1 MRTRASILVGLLWCV
16 ALLSLVVVS
25 LLHTARMDLTITKHY
40 GDKIQAHY
48 LALAGIEK
56 AKALL
61 YHDAR
66 ERSRSAR
73 NYTGELSGS
82 AEQFRDISFGRG
94 HFRVFRR
101 ARPDEGGG
109 VIYGV
114 ADEESRLNVNSATVA
129 DLTKLEGFTPDLAV
143 SVLAWRGGGDVGGS
157 ISAAANADY
166 YASLQ
171 PPYQPR
177 NGPFQTV
184 RELLMV
190 RGMPSDLLLG
200 NDPRENGLL
209 DDADGDGASPFGA
222 DRQTGPVSSGWAGV
236 LTVHSTDKNVNA
248 AGQDR
253 VNIQTADEAAL
264 TGVRGI
270 TPAIAKAILQHR
282 GQNRFQ
288 SIADLLDV
296 TAPQNQSQP
305 GSPGSSRPNQPG
317 QPGPMPANPSGPKL
331 IDENLLMDIADDL
344 TADSNQDQPGLV
356 NINTAGVEVLACL
369 PGVDREL
376 AQAITSYRQ
385 SAGFLPN
392 TAWLLKVPGLNQQIF
407 KQVAPRVTARSETF
421 RILSEGKIKSTGARQ
436 RIQVFV
442 HVGLTDIKTL
452 SYRESD
458 L

>member
-25 LLHTARMDLTITKHY
+25 LLHIARMDLMITKNH

-61 YHDAR
+61 YRDAR

-73 NYTGELSGS
+73 NHSGELFGLP
-82 AEQFRDISFGRG
+82 EQFRDVAFGRG

-101 ARPDEGGG
+101 GRPDEGGG
-109 VIYGV
+109 VKYGV
-114 ADEESRLNVNSATVA
+114 ADEESRLNINTATPA
-129 DLTKLEGFTPDLAV
+129 EFTKLEGFTPDLAAAV
-143 SVLAWRGGGDVGGS
+143 VAWRGGGDGGGA
-157 ISAAANADY
+157 ISAAANSDY

-190 RGMPSDLLLG
+190 RGVPPNLLLG
-200 NDPRENGLL
+200 NDASQNGVL
-209 DDADGDGASPFGA
+209 DDTDDGDQSPFGA
-222 DRQTGPVSSGWAGV
+222 DRQTGPVNSGWAG
-236 LTVHSTDKNVNA
+236 LMTVDSAVENVSA
-248 AGQDR
+248 AGQKR
-253 VNIQTADEAAL
+253 VDIQTADEASL

-270 TPAIAKAILQHR
+270 TPPIAKAIVQHR
-282 GQNRFQ
+282 AQNRFQ

-296 TAPQNQSQP
+296 TPPQNQPQP
-305 GSPGSSRPNQPG
+305 GSPGSPRSNPSG
-317 QPGPMPANPSGPKL
+317 QPGPMPGNPSGPKV
-331 IDENLLMDIADDL
+331 IDENLLLDIADDL
-344 TADSNQDQPGLV
+344 TTDSNSDQPGLV
-356 NINTAGVEVLACL
+356 NINTAGREVLVCL

-376 AQAITSYRQ
+376 AQAIISYRQ
-385 SAGFLPN
+385 SAGFFPSI
-392 TAWLLKVPGLNQQIF
+392 AWLLKVPGMNPQTF
-407 KQVAPRVTARSETF
+407 KQLAPKVTARSETF
-421 RILSEGKIKSTGARQ
+421 RILSEGRIKSTGARQ
-436 RIQVFV
+436 RIQVIV
-442 HVGLTDIKTL
+442 HIGLNAIKTL
-452 SYRESD
+452 SYREND

>member
-1 MRTRASILVGLLWCV
+1 MRRKASILVGLLWCV

-25 LLHTARMDLTITKHY
+25 LLHTARMDLTITKNH

-73 NYTGELSGS
+73 HHTGELYD
-82 AEQFRDISFGRG
+82 APDQFRDVEFGRG
-94 HFRVFRR
+94 YFRVVRR

-109 VIYGV
+109 LKFGV
-114 ADEESRLNVNSATVA
+114 SDEESRLNLNTATA
-129 DLTKLEGFTPDLAV
+129 AEFTKLEGFTPDLAV
-143 SVLAWRGGGDVGGS
+143 SVISWRGGGDV
-157 ISAAANADY
+157 AAQTLAVVNADY

-171 PPYQPR
+171 PPCQAR
-177 NGPFQTV
+177 NAPFQTV
-184 RELLMV
+184 REMLMV
-190 RGMPSDLLLG
+190 RGVEPALLLG
-200 NDPRENGLL
+200 NDPQQNGLIG
-209 DDADGDGASPFGA
+209 DADGDASSPFGD
-222 DRQTGPVSSGWAGV
+222 DRQTGLVHSGWAG
-236 LTVHSTDKNVNA
+236 LMTADSAPRNVNA
-248 AGQDR
+248 AGQAR

-270 TPAIAKAILQHR
+270 TVPIAKAIIQHR

-296 TAPQNQSQP
+296 SAAQNQPDLP
-305 GSPGSSRPNQPG
+305 GGARPNQPNLA
-317 QPGPMPANPSGPKL
+317 PGNPSGPKV

-344 TADSNQDQPGLV
+344 TTDENAEQPGLV
-356 NINTAGVEVLACL
+356 NINSADRDVLACL

-376 AQAITSYRQ
+376 AQAIISYRQ
-385 SAGFLPN
+385 SAGFFPN
-392 TAWLLKVPGLNQQIF
+392 IAWLLRIPGMSQQTF
-407 KQVAPRVTARSETF
+407 KQMAPRVCARSDTF
-421 RILSEGKIKSTGARQ
+421 RILSEGKIKTTGARR
-436 RIQVFV
+436 RIEMIVR
-442 HVGLTDIKTL
+442 VGANDITTL
-452 SYRESD
+452 AYREND